1 MEEKLLKE
9 ILDTLKEISTK
20 LDKLDNIDKNVDYT
34 YDEVSQLA
42 ANVDSIRLNITN
54 LPLKD

>member
-1 MEEKLLKE
+1 MEEKVLQE
-9 ILDTLKEISTK
+9 ILATLKEISQK
-20 LDKLDNIDKNVDYT
+20 LDKLNQTSDDT

-54 LPLKD
+54 LPLQ